1 MAEHAGNGYVVS
13 AVNRKLMQKSALV
26 LIGAA
31 ILVAALMV
39 ILPTHY
45 YFGVH
50 HGSVTLYAAKIS
62 GFIPSPVPGYSAI
75 PVGSQ
80 SVKTFAKRNFT
91 DVKTAV
97 AALRDFLQA
106 QIAAQSAAVSEK
118 EKEMAVL
125 YESYVPDLAGA
136 KMLGIEGLDQQV
148 PALQAWMQY
157 HQAKA
162 GK

>member
-1 MAEHAGNGYVVS
+1 MAEHAGSGYVVS
-13 AVNRKLMQKSALV
+13 AVNRKLMQKGALV

-39 ILPTHY
+39 ILPTRY

-80 SVKTFAKRNFT
+80 SVKAFAKRNFT

-97 AALRDFLQA
+97 AALREFLQA
-106 QIAAQSAAVSEK
+106 EIAAQADAVTAK
-118 EKEMAVL
+118 EKEIAAL
-125 YESYVPDLAGA
+125 YESYVPNLAGA
-136 KMLGIEGLDQQV
+136 NMLGIEGLDQQV
-148 PALQAWMQY
+148 QALQAWMQY

-162 GK
+162 VK